1 MEDTEKVFVIS
12 FCLLHF
18 IAAESHSLICD
29 SQQIFQLAILLQ
41 CGTVKSYYFDHL
53 IPRFYFECSLFA
65 LNQRRRCCMT
75 ATETQPA
82 WKSSSSNFGLF

>member
-41 CGTVKSYYFDHL
+41 CGSVKSYYFHHL
-53 IPRFYFECSLFA
+53 IHRF
-65 LNQRRRCCMT
+65 
-75 ATETQPA
+75 
-82 WKSSSSNFGLF
+82 